1 MNRYMKHFQ
10 LLFLCATLVFSTAAI
25 GQTIKMKTSSV
36 SYIEKNNKNEWG
48 KWSDFVKAELVVTI
62 DAKKDRIV
70 INSAEIQVFTIKS
83 YGDKMETETSKIV
96 PFDCVDNN
104 GSKCKILVITRKDE
118 GNRMQ
123 LYVNYSE
130 VKFVYNIYN

>member
-1 MNRYMKHFQ
+1 MKHFKLIFLFT
-10 LLFLCATLVFSTAAI
+10 LLSI
-25 GQTIKMKTSSV
+25 GWQSHGQTLAFKTSSV
-36 SYIEKNNKNEWG
+36 SFIEKNAKNEWG
-48 KWSDFVKAELVVTI
+48 QWSDFVKAELIITI

-70 INSAEIQVFTIKS
+70 VNSTEIQVFTIKN
-83 YGDKMETETSKIV
+83 YGDKIETPTNDIV
-96 PFDCVDNN
+96 PFDCIDQN

-123 LYVNYSE
+123 FYINYNE